1 MTESN
6 PLVSVIIAVYN
17 CERYLAQ
24 AIKSVLAQTYRPI
37 ELIIVDDGSTDGTAD
52 IAHSYKEVHYIY
64 QYNQGVA
71 AARNTGISASQGQLI
86 SILDADDLFPPNKLK
101 VQVTYLLKHPRVGY
115 TVGRV
120 QNFLDLE
127 SSLPTHTP
135 TNLLESDQLGLASL
149 VTRRVIFEQ
158 IGGFDASYRVASDFE
173 WITRAKDAGIPIA
186 ILPEIVLHRRIHS
199 SNMSYQTQARRA
211 SLLRMFK
218 ASIDRQRRQSLG
230 Q

>member
-6 PLVSVIIAVYN
+6 PLVSVIIAVSN

-52 IAHSYKEVHYIY
+52 IARSYKEVHYIY
-64 QYNQGVA
+64 QDNQGVA
-71 AARNTGISASQGQLI
+71 AARNTGISASQGQFI

-115 TVGRV
+115 TIGRI
-120 QNFLDLE
+120 QNFPDSE
-127 SSLPTHTP
+127 SSLPTHT

-149 VTRRVIFEQ
+149 VARRVIFEQ

-211 SLLRMFK
+211 SLVRMFK